1 MSKYIAIFVNE
12 NENII
17 YVCMYRPL
25 SGEQCFC
32 GSNVQQI
39 GDLQASSTWI
49 TSLEDLYS
57 SSNTVK
63 VWQLNHEQTQL
74 ILQFK

>member
-1 MSKYIAIFVNE
+1 MSKYIAIFVSE

-39 GDLQASSTWI
+39 GDLQASST
-49 TSLEDLYS
+49 
-57 SSNTVK
+57 
-63 VWQLNHEQTQL
+63 
-74 ILQFK
+74 